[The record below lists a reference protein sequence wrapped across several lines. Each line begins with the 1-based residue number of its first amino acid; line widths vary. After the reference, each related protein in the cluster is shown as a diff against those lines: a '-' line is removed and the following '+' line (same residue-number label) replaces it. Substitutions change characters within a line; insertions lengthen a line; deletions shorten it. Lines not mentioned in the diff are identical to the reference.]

1 MDVNTDRLAIMQTS
15 ASDQSNGANMN
26 KFAIAAMLSAFVS
39 AQAVAAEYKGNVG
52 VNVSTGEIIGIQ
64 GELDIASLVNHAPV
78 SVQAFWKYYP
88 QGQNYN
94 WDTSAIGVAGI
105 YDFSSIVKMDK
116 KAHPYAGAGLMS
128 VSHTWTGAGAS
139 PAYNGVSSGLYVT
152 AGLRYFFTQQVAAD
166 INVNNFGDLTAGV
179 NYSF

>member
-1 MDVNTDRLAIMQTS
+1 LTIVQAS
-15 ASDQSNGANMN
+15 AAEQSNGADMN
-26 KFAIAAMLSAFVS
+26 KIALAVLLSTFVS

-52 VNVSTGEIIGIQ
+52 INLSTEEIIGIQ
-64 GELDIASLVNHAPV
+64 GELGIASLVNQAPV

-94 WDTSAIGVAGI
+94 WDTSAFGVAGI
-105 YDFSSIVKMDK
+105 YDFSSIIKVDK

-128 VSHTWTGAGAS
+128 VSHTWMGTGAT
-139 PAYNGVSSGLYVT
+139 PEYNGVSSGLYVT

-166 INVNNFGDLTAGV
+166 VNVNNFGDLTAGA
-179 NYSF
+179 NYNF

>member
-1 MDVNTDRLAIMQTS
+1 
-15 ASDQSNGANMN
+15 MN
-26 KFAIAAMLSAFVS
+26 KIALAVLLSTFVS

-52 VNVSTGEIIGIQ
+52 INLSTEEIIGIQ
-64 GELDIASLVNHAPV
+64 GELDIASLVNQAPV

-94 WDTSAIGVAGI
+94 WDTSAFGVAGI
-105 YDFSSIVKMDK
+105 YDFSSIIKVDK

-128 VSHTWTGAGAS
+128 VSHTWTGTGAT
-139 PAYNGVSSGLYVT
+139 PEYNGVSSGLYVT

-166 INVNNFGDLTAGV
+166 VNVNNFGDLTAGV

>member
-1 MDVNTDRLAIMQTS
+1 LNDNPDRLTIVQAFVTEQP
-15 ASDQSNGANMN
+15 NGADMN
-26 KFAIAAMLSAFVS
+26 KIALAVLLSTFAF

-52 VNVSTGEIIGIQ
+52 ANLSTEEIIGIQ

-128 VSHTWTGAGAS
+128 VSHTWTGAGAT
-139 PAYNGVSSGLYVT
+139 PEYNGVGSGLYVT